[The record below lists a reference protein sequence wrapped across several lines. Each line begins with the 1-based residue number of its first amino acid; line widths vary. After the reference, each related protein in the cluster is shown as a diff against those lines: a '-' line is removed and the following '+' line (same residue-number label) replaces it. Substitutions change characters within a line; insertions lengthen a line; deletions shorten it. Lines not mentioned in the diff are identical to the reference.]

1 MLLCSGLS
9 HKSYGDFCADCFGET
24 NKTHYVSSVKVCS
37 VNAVNQMI
45 QKAHSG
51 SPKPTSLSKN
61 LPRVEVEGRPLYLR
75 SRDPEP
81 HIYSGCPV
89 NVGLFTSPVVGV
101 DFSVPAF

>member
-45 QKAHSG
+45 QKAFWIT
-51 SPKPTSLSKN
+51 KTNQFIKN

-81 HIYSGCPV
+81 HIFSGCPV

-101 DFSVPAF
+101 DFSVPAC